1 MLPSC
6 TLAKSVCCLPFHL
19 CWVAGENANE
29 LQRCS
34 KYVVKLAGRL
44 DATIQAVH
52 TIYTD
57 RKHRAVDRLLTAYV
71 QVRCECSLEQQGM
84 SAMLV

>member
-1 MLPSC
+1 
-6 TLAKSVCCLPFHL
+6 VCAVCY
-19 CWVAGENANE
+19 VGENAAE

-34 KYVVKLAGRL
+34 RYVVKLAGRL

-57 RKHRAVDRLLTAYV
+57 RKQRAVDRLLTAYV
-71 QVRCECSLEQQGM
+71 QVRWPTGVQNWVCILCWR
-84 SAMLV
+84 VC